1 MSCSRFL
8 LIVLGV
14 LLTGVVGTRP
24 AGAHDFWVQPGEYQ
38 VMPGLA
44 TSVTLLV
51 GHGPDRQRS
60 AIAARRITRFEAVGP
75 RGIRMDFHSS
85 LQLGGRQDDGTVV
98 FREPGTY
105 VLVLQTD
112 ARAYS
117 LLPAIR
123 FNDYLRVEG
132 LTPALLFRER
142 THRTGAE
149 GSETYSRQAKTII
162 QVGDE
167 PDPAPAVTQPLGL
180 LLEIVPDV
188 NPYAER
194 CPKRLPVHVLYRGRP
209 LSDALVKLTD
219 LEHDATPIEMHLT
232 DEKGRAVFGA
242 REHGAWLLN
251 VIWTEVAPESS
262 DGDFE
267 TTFSSLSFGHTR
279 SPMNSVITGPQHA
292 DAVWCLRR
300 PASKRLTRNS
310 PGPVQ
315 GLRTGL

>member
-1 MSCSRFL
+1 VNCSRFL
-8 LIVLGV
+8 LIALAVV
-14 LLTGVVGTRP
+14 SMGVVGMRP
-24 AGAHDFWVQPGEYQ
+24 GAAHDFWVQPGEYQ
-38 VMPGLA
+38 VMPGHA

-60 AIAARRITRFEAVGP
+60 AIPLRRITRFEAVGP
-75 RGIRMDFHSS
+75 RGFRMDFHSS
-85 LQLGGRQDDGTVV
+85 LQLGGLRDDGTLV
-98 FREPGTY
+98 FRQPGTY

-142 THRTGAE
+142 THRTSAE

-167 PDPAPAVTQPLGL
+167 RHPASAVMQPLGL

-188 NPYAER
+188 DPYAER
-194 CPKRLPVHVLYRGRP
+194 CPKTLPVHVLYRGRP
-209 LSDALVKLTD
+209 LAGALVRLTD
-219 LEHDATPIEMHLT
+219 LEQDANPIEMHLT
-232 DEKGRAVFGA
+232 DEKGRAVFDA
-242 REHGAWLLN
+242 RERGAWLLN

-262 DGDFE
+262 DADFE
-267 TTFSSLSFGHTR
+267 TTFSSLSFGHT
-279 SPMNSVITGPQHA
+279 SSSMNSARLPADKCPLKRAFLTGP
-292 DAVWCLRR
+292 
-300 PASKRLTRNS
+300 
-310 PGPVQ
+310 
-315 GLRTGL
+315 

>member
-1 MSCSRFL
+1 MSCSRLL
-8 LIVLGV
+8 LIAVGV
-14 LLTGVVGTRP
+14 LAMGVVGTRP
-24 AGAHDFWVQPGEYQ
+24 GAAHDFWVQPGEYQ

-44 TSVTLLV
+44 TSVTLFV

-85 LQLGGRQDDGTVV
+85 LQLGGRRNDGTVV
-98 FREPGTY
+98 FRQPGTY

-142 THRTGAE
+142 THRTSAE

-162 QVGDE
+162 RVGDE

-180 LLEIVPDV
+180 PLEIVPDAD
-188 NPYAER
+188 PYAER
-194 CPKRLPVHVLYRGRP
+194 CPKKLPLHVLYRGRP
-209 LSDALVKLTD
+209 LSGALVKLTD
-219 LEHDATPIEMHLT
+219 LEHDANPIEMHLT
-232 DEKGRAVFGA
+232 DEKGRAVFSAHERGT
-242 REHGAWLLN
+242 WLLN
-251 VIWTEVAPESS
+251 VIWTEVAPASS
-262 DGDFE
+262 DADFE
-267 TTFSSLSFGHTR
+267 TTFSSLTFGHTS
-279 SPMNSVITGPQHA
+279 SPMNSVIAGPP
-292 DAVWCLRR
+292 DAEVVSRAAAR
-300 PASKRLTRNS
+300 SGAFQ
-310 PGPVQ
+310 PGCEK
-315 GLRTGL
+315 

>member
-1 MSCSRFL
+1 M
-8 LIVLGV
+8 
-14 LLTGVVGTRP
+14 GVVGARRG
-24 AGAHDFWVQPGEYQ
+24 AAHDFWVQPGEYQ
-38 VMPGLA
+38 VMPGHA

-60 AIAARRITRFEAVGP
+60 AIPLHRITRFEAVGP

-85 LQLGGRQDDGTVV
+85 LQLGGRRDDGTVV
-98 FREPGTY
+98 FRQPGTY

-132 LTPALLFRER
+132 LTPARLFRER
-142 THRTGAE
+142 THRTRAE

-167 PDPAPAVTQPLGL
+167 PDSALTVTQPLGL
-180 LLEIVPDV
+180 PLEIVPDV
-188 NPYAER
+188 DPYTER

-209 LSDALVKLTD
+209 LSGALVKLTD
-219 LEHDATPIEMHLT
+219 LEHDANPIEMHVT

-242 REHGAWLLN
+242 REGGAWLLN

-262 DGDFE
+262 DADFE
-267 TTFSSLSFGHTR
+267 TTFSSLTFGHT
-279 SPMNSVITGPQHA
+279 SSSMNSVIAGSQDA
-292 DAVWCLRR
+292 DAVSQAFAR
-300 PASKRLTRNS
+300 PAAFQ
-310 PGPVQ
+310 PGC
-315 GLRTGL
+315 GK

>member
-1 MSCSRFL
+1 MSCHRFL
-8 LIVLGV
+8 LVALE
-14 LLTGVVGTRP
+14 LLSMAVVGMRP
-24 AGAHDFWVQPGEYQ
+24 VAAHDFWVQPGEYQ
-38 VMPGLA
+38 LVPGHA

-60 AIAARRITRFEAVGP
+60 SIPLRRITRFEGLGP
-75 RGIRMDFHSS
+75 RGFRADFRSS
-85 LQLGGRQDDGTVV
+85 LQLGGRPDDGTVV
-98 FREPGTY
+98 FRQAGAY

-142 THRTGAE
+142 THRTSAE

-167 PDPAPAVTQPLGL
+167 PDPAPVVTQPLGL

-188 NPYAER
+188 DPYAER

-209 LSDALVKLTD
+209 LSGALVKLTD
-219 LEHDATPIEMHLT
+219 LEHDASPIEMHFT
-232 DEKGRAVFGA
+232 DEKGRAVFRA
-242 REHGAWLLN
+242 RERGASLLN
-251 VIWTEVAPESS
+251 VIWTEVAPMSS
-262 DGDFE
+262 DADFE
-267 TTFSSLSFGHTR
+267 TTFSSLTFGHTS
-279 SPMNSVITGPQHA
+279 SPMTSAIAGPH
-292 DAVWCLRR
+292 DPEAVSRAV
-300 PASKRLTRNS
+300 PQSAAFQ
-310 PGPVQ
+310 PGC
-315 GLRTGL
+315 GK